1 VQHLVGGR
9 FGYNSEKQFNNSLF
23 LEILQRREM
32 AAMNNKVLKPVQ
44 GGAKPK
50 LTVCLSLFF
59 GLNAARM

>member
-1 VQHLVGGR
+1 
-9 FGYNSEKQFNNSLF
+9 
-23 LEILQRREM
+23 M